1 VARTAA
7 RTTAR
12 EILGPSGPL
21 SRSLSGYEDRPGQ
34 LAMTDAVERALRDE
48 RVLVCEAGT
57 GTGKTLAYLVP
68 AILSGKKI
76 VVSTA
81 TRALQE
87 QIFTK
92 DIPLIRETL
101 GLSVSA
107 ALMKGLSNYL
117 CLRRFGEFRSSPEG
131 AAPASARALATIEEW
146 VARTEAGDVADIGGL
161 SEDEPVWREVS
172 SSSDTRVGV
181 GCEHYGPCFV
191 TRMKREAEA
200 ARIVVVNH
208 HLFFADLA
216 LRGPHAGAALPDYDA
231 VIFDEAHQLE
241 DVATDFFGTRVSS
254 ARIYSMLR
262 DAERAFVGAGLSNK
276 LSRKGEGATLAEVAR
291 EATARFF
298 AEIGLATVSKGE
310 APSASNLEGRI
321 TIARDFWSGEV
332 LASYHKLD
340 SVLEALG
347 AYAESHL
354 ASEAVEVVVRRTSQL
369 REDLASIAEGAKNRV
384 TWAEVRSRSAS
395 IGASPVELSS
405 VLKGRLFE
413 RVPAVVLT
421 SATLTTGRSFAFLR
435 SRLGLDD
442 DEISVDEL
450 AVPSPFDYPSRAL
463 VYVPRD
469 LPDPSDPAWLPAA
482 KSRVRD
488 LIAASGGG
496 AFVLCTSKRIMSGL
510 HASIERVPGRPV
522 FVQGEAPKGVLLD
535 KFRDAKN
542 AVLVATMSF
551 WEGVDVPGEAL
562 RLIII
567 DKIPFQVPTDPVV
580 LARSTAI
587 EAAGNNP
594 FVDYHVPTAAITL
607 KQGFG
612 RLIRSRKDAGIVAIL
627 DKRIHT
633 KSYGRSLLESLPPA
647 RRTDDLDEALRFASG
662 LFRTDLEQAPRG

>member
-1 VARTAA
+1 VDPVA

-12 EILGPSGPL
+12 AILGPTGPL

-68 AILSGKKI
+68 AILSGKKV

-92 DIPLIRETL
+92 DIPLIRQTL
-101 GLSVSA
+101 GLPVSA
-107 ALMKGLSNYL
+107 ALMKGLTNYL
-117 CLRRFGEFRSSPEG
+117 CLRRFGEYRASPE
-131 AAPASARALATIEEW
+131 AALPSASRALATLEEW
-146 VARTEAGDVADIGGL
+146 AARTESGDLADLEGL
-161 SEDEPVWREVS
+161 SEDEPIWREVS
-172 SSSDTRVGV
+172 SSSDTRVGQ
-181 GCEHYGPCFV
+181 GCDHFGPCFV

-200 ARIVVVNH
+200 ARIIVVNH

-216 LRGPHAGAALPDYDA
+216 LRGPHAGAALPNYDA

-241 DVATDFFGTRVSS
+241 DVATDFFGIRVSS
-254 ARIYSMLR
+254 ARLQSMLR
-262 DAERAFVGAGLSNK
+262 DAERAFVEAGLSNR

-298 AEIGLATVSKGE
+298 GEVGLASVSKGE
-310 APSASNLEGRI
+310 ASTSARGNLEGRI
-321 TIARDFWSGEV
+321 TISRDFWAGEV

-340 SVLEALG
+340 AVLEALG
-347 AYAESHL
+347 AYAEAHQT
-354 ASEAVEVVVRRTSQL
+354 SEAVEVGARRVGQL
-369 REDLASIAEGAKNRV
+369 RDDLATIVDGAKNQV

-395 IGASPVELSS
+395 IGASPVALAGL
-405 VLKGRLFE
+405 LKARLFE
-413 RVPAVVLT
+413 QVPAVVLT
-421 SATLTTGRSFAFLR
+421 SATLATSRSFSFLR

-442 DEISVDEL
+442 DEIPVEEL
-450 AVPSPFDYPSRAL
+450 EVPSPFDYPSRAL

-469 LPDPSDPAWLPAA
+469 LPDPSDAAWLSAA
-482 KSRVRD
+482 KTRIAA
-488 LIAASGGG
+488 LIDASGGG
-496 AFVLCTSKRIMSGL
+496 AFVLCTSKRIMLAL
-510 HASIERVPGRPV
+510 HASLDRVPGRPV

-535 KFRDAKN
+535 KFRAAND

-551 WEGVDVPGEAL
+551 WEGVDVPGRAL

-580 LARSTAI
+580 LARSAAI
-587 EAAGNNP
+587 EAAGRNP
-594 FVDYHVPTAAITL
+594 FSDYHVPTAAIAL

-612 RLIRSRKDAGIVAIL
+612 RLIRTRQDAGIVAIL
-627 DKRIHT
+627 DRRIYT
-633 KSYGRSLLESLPPA
+633 KGYGRPLLESLPPA
-647 RRTDDLDEALRFASG
+647 KRTDDLAATLRFAET
-662 LFRTDLEQAPRG
+662 LRA

>member
-1 VARTAA
+1 
-7 RTTAR
+7 
-12 EILGPSGPL
+12 
-21 SRSLSGYEDRPGQ
+21 
-34 LAMTDAVERALRDE
+34 MTDAVERALRDE

-101 GLSVSA
+101 GLPVSA

-117 CLRRFGEFRSSPEG
+117 CLRRFAEYRASPE
-131 AAPASARALATIEEW
+131 AAMPNAARALATLEAW
-146 VARTEAGDVADIGGL
+146 ALRTDSGDVADVDGL

-172 SSSDTRVGV
+172 SSSDTRVGL
-181 GCEHYGPCFV
+181 GCPHFGPCFV

-200 ARIVVVNH
+200 ARILVVNH

-241 DVATDFFGTRVSS
+241 DVATDFFGVRVSS
-254 ARIYSMLR
+254 ARLLSMLR
-262 DAERAFVGAGLSNK
+262 DAERAFVEAGLSNK

-291 EATARFF
+291 EASARFF
-298 AEIGLATVSKGE
+298 GEVALAGVSKSE
-310 APSASNLEGRI
+310 ASSRGNLEGRM
-321 TIARDFWSGEV
+321 TISRDFWSGEV

-347 AYAESHL
+347 SYAEAHQTV
-354 ASEAVEVVVRRTSQL
+354 EAIEVVVRRVGQL
-369 REDLASIAEGAKNRV
+369 RVDLASVVDGAKNQV
-384 TWAEVRSRSAS
+384 TWAEVRARSAS
-395 IGASPVELSS
+395 IGASPVELAS
-405 VLKGRLFE
+405 VLRGRLFAQ
-413 RVPAVVLT
+413 VPAVVLT
-421 SATLTTGRSFAFLR
+421 SATLATGHGFSFLR

-442 DEISVDEL
+442 DEIPVEEL
-450 AVPSPFDYPSRAL
+450 EVPSPFDYPSRAL

-469 LPDPSDPAWLPAA
+469 LPDPSDPAWLAAA
-482 KSRVRD
+482 KPRIRE
-488 LIAASGGG
+488 LIEASGGG
-496 AFVLCTSKRIMSGL
+496 AFVLCTSKRVMHAL
-510 HASIERVPGRPV
+510 HASIDRSPAMPV
-522 FVQGEAPKGVLLD
+522 FVQGEAPKGALLD
-535 KFRDAKN
+535 RFRAAKN

-551 WEGVDVPGEAL
+551 WEGVDVPGKAL
-562 RLIII
+562 RLIVI

-580 LARSTAI
+580 LARSAAI
-587 EAAGNNP
+587 EAAGKNP
-594 FVDYHVPTAAITL
+594 FSDYHVPSAAITL

-612 RLIRSRKDAGIVAIL
+612 RLIRSRQDAGIVAIL
-627 DKRIHT
+627 DRRIYT
-633 KSYGRSLLESLPPA
+633 KGYGRTLLSSLPPA
-647 RRTDDLDEALRFASG
+647 KRTDDLSETLLFA
-662 LFRTDLEQAPRG
+662 RDLAR